1 MQRAGVPGPATN
13 PGPAGE
19 VFVSPWDT
27 SAEAVLDTGAHEPTP
42 RRRMLVGE
50 PRPNLS
56 WSSRWRERCV
66 ASSDADPVLLE
77 QFRRMAAVL
86 HNAQA
91 TNGVRAIMLT
101 SAAQGDGKTSTA
113 LNLALVLSESYQHK
127 VLLIDADLRRPS
139 LGGML
144 ELSDGPGLGE
154 ALKAQTDQKL
164 SVMQITPTFTLL
176 PGGRP
181 DPDPMRGL
189 TSPRMRHILEEARE
203 QFDWVIV
210 DAPPMGPA
218 ADAQFLADMVDA
230 VVFVIRAGHTQHAD
244 VDKAISN
251 LGRERILGIVLN
263 GVEQV
268 PGQAYY
274 GALRDNEKA

>member
-1 MQRAGVPGPATN
+1 MQRAGVPTPAKN
-13 PGPAGE
+13 PGPGE
-19 VFVSPWDT
+19 DVFVSPWDT
-27 SAEAVLDTGAHEPTP
+27 TGDVVLDPEAPEPTP
-42 RRRMLVGE
+42 RRRLLVGE

-66 ASSDADPVLLE
+66 ASSDADPVLVE

-91 TNGVRAIMLT
+91 TSGVRAIMLT

-154 ALKAQTDQKL
+154 ALKAQTEQKL

-189 TSPRMRHILEEARE
+189 TSPRMRQILDEARE
-203 QFDWVIV
+203 HFDWVIV

-230 VVFVIRAGHTQHAD
+230 VVFVIRAGHTQHAE
-244 VDKAISN
+244 VEKAIGN

-274 GALRDNEKA
+274 GTLRENEKA